1 MIWSDLLTGMV
12 PQIAGQRMSWEKQGS
27 TNPGSF
33 GHSTPCRS
41 TDCQTF
47 LFEVNLET
55 AQMGS
60 SPPWHDSQSWTE
72 VYYESI
78 TLRLSLRGFPC
89 ASTAPTPPPPPR
101 DDDSCVP
108 GAITGLYPPPPPKE
122 WQDDTRCLLP
132 EGLKFK
138 KGLTSPNKW
147 VFEKPR
153 SAKSQAYERLV

>member
-47 LFEVNLET
+47 LFEMNLET

-89 ASTAPTPPPPPR
+89 ASTASTPR

-108 GAITGLYPPPPPKE
+108 GAITGLYPPKE

-132 EGLKFK
+132 EGL
-138 KGLTSPNKW
+138 TYPNKW
-147 VFEKPR
+147 VLEKPR